1 MFILIIIFILFLL
14 FLLSTYQYYKKY
26 QTELR
31 IIKEGDNY
39 FATTYIKKSD
49 FNDIYNKPLVFL
61 NKKIKYEIIT
71 IDDYF
76 YLETEYKLL
85 TLKVD
90 LDKIYLKENNILL
103 SHFETKK
110 TTLISEALE
119 FIKKGLSG

>member
-1 MFILIIIFILFLL
+1 MFILVLIFILFLL

-39 FATTYIKKSD
+39 FATTYIKKNN
-49 FNDIYNKPLVFL
+49 FNDIYDKPLVFL
-61 NKKIKYEIIT
+61 NSKFKYEIIN

-85 TLKVD
+85 TLKIDV
-90 LDKIYLKENNILL
+90 DKIYLKENNVLL
-103 SHFETKK
+103 AHFETKK